1 MPGAQLG
8 AFRRRDKSVMLPC
21 TRNRGGKCAGLA
33 DCSDRIDDRCV
44 RRERARRRRQQNDP
58 AGAKFDHY
66 QLHDGLQFSGSD
78 LPIHLRGAFLLD
90 GVRRQHHGQWIVS
103 E

>member
-1 MPGAQLG
+1 MRGSLILLTALMIGA
-8 AFRRRDKSVMLPC
+8 S
-21 TRNRGGKCAGLA
+21 AG
-33 DCSDRIDDRCV
+33 
-44 RRERARRRRQQNDP
+44 ERARRRRQQNDP

-78 LPIHLRGAFLLD
+78 LPIHLRGAFLSRAV
-90 GVRRQHHGQWIVS
+90 VRRQHHGQWIVS

>member
-1 MPGAQLG
+1 MRGSLIVLTALMIGA
-8 AFRRRDKSVMLPC
+8 S
-21 TRNRGGKCAGLA
+21 AG
-33 DCSDRIDDRCV
+33 
-44 RRERARRRRQQNDP
+44 ERARCRRQQNDP

-90 GVRRQHHGQWIVS
+90 VVRRQHHGQWIVS